1 METFLVL
8 NGLEIN
14 AFVDEQERVI
24 LALASGKL
32 ERHSFTNWL
41 WQSVGAS

>member
-24 LALASGKL
+24 LALAY
-32 ERHSFTNWL
+32 W
-41 WQSVGAS
+41 